1 MCEGLL
7 HATSVK
13 QKWHAVVTEM
23 PKLRYSRLRR
33 QWVLHSETTY
43 LFQVLVSQLDGE
55 QQLPGSIEVAQYPA
69 GQDVGFI

>member
-1 MCEGLL
+1 M
-7 HATSVK
+7 V
-13 QKWHAVVTEM
+13 EM
-23 PKLRYSRLRR
+23 LKPSLSRPRT

-55 QQLPGSIEVAQYPA
+55 KQLPGSVEVAQYPA